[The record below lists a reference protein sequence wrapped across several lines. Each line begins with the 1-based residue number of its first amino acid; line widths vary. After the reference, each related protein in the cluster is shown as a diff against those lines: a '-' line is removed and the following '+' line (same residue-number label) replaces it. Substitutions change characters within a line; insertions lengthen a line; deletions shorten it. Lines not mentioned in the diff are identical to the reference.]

1 MLMRYASLLSRTVH
15 IEWNSGIIL
24 CMRPA
29 NGRRRYNVTPSL
41 IGWVHTQN
49 DPGNWS
55 SQSHYRNTEMSSSHL
70 LTLWHVTSIIGPARD
85 SQIPQCICSLSHNAP
100 FRTEMCTFLFWMVHC
115 GIWNRCSVGFVN
127 LVVSVLAG
135 VIAPNGA
142 CSSAGTLFILKLVLL
157 QLCPKMYYL
166 WLRLLNQTT
175 LHTRRNLTSYRITPR
190 ENVSALNNITKYVK
204 TLSATLKSG
213 GIHGDSQVI

>member
-1 MLMRYASLLSRTVH
+1 MILETGHRSH
-15 IEWNSGIIL
+15 IIEIL
-24 CMRPA
+24 KC
-29 NGRRRYNVTPSL
+29 RRH
-41 IGWVHTQN
+41 I
-49 DPGNWS
+49 
-55 SQSHYRNTEMSSSHL
+55 L

-157 QLCPKMYYL
+157 QLCPKMNYL

-213 GIHGDSQVI
+213 GIHGDSLKLSKVLAAVYFFHVKASTFSIDNNAVSLTPFTPFRITREQGNADIQVHI